1 MYFHYLVCTR
11 GSFLHY
17 FDPRSNDISNM
28 MKIVLSLALVLSGAS
43 LGAQKKIRS
52 QLQTYDLATG
62 EIQTILTE
70 DAHFEAPNWSKDG
83 TFFIINQN
91 GRIFKVDAQG
101 NKEIVDTGIATRCNN
116 DHVIS
121 PDGQTLAVSSNVEEG
136 PEGWL
141 TSCIFTVPITGG
153 EAVRV
158 TPKVPSFLHG
168 WSPDGKRLAYTGS
181 RNGQFDIYTI
191 SLDGGE
197 EVQLTHTQGLSDG
210 PEYSNDGKYIY
221 YNAMDTG
228 KMELWRMDADGKN
241 NVRLTRDAFS
251 NWFPH
256 VAPNDRELVYIAYLV
271 DQGSSHPPMKRVML
285 RHYDLATGNIT
296 TLHTFTGGQGSI
308 NVPSWS
314 PDGSKFAFVSY
325 EYLDT
330 QD

>member
-1 MYFHYLVCTR
+1 MLQRAEINFFEMTKR
-11 GSFLHY
+11 AF
-17 FDPRSNDISNM
+17 F
-28 MKIVLSLALVLSGAS
+28 LVLVLIGTS
-43 LGAQKKIRS
+43 LMAQQNIRS

-62 EIQTILTE
+62 EIRTIRAE

-83 TFFIINQN
+83 TFFIINQK
-91 GRIFKVDAQG
+91 GLIYKIKMDG
-101 NKEIVDTGIATRCNN
+101 SKELLDTGIATRCNN

-121 PDGQTLAVSSNVEEG
+121 PDGQTLAVSSNLEDG

-141 TSCIFTVPITGG
+141 TSCIFTLPITGG

-158 TPKVPSFLHG
+158 TPNVPSFLHG

-191 SLDGGE
+191 SVEGGE
-197 EVQLTHTQGLSDG
+197 EVRLTNTQGLSDG

-228 KMELWRMDADGKN
+228 KMELWRMDADGRN
-241 NVRLTRDAFS
+241 NVQLTNDAFS

-271 DQGSSHPPMKRVML
+271 DQGSNHPAMKKVML
-285 RHYDLATGNIT
+285 RHYDLATGHIK
-296 TLHTFTGGQGSI
+296 TLHAFTGGQGSI

-325 EYLDT
+325 GYLDAE
-330 QD
+330 D